1 MSNVQSPYVL
11 TKQLEADVLR
21 LLSLLGDEVSV
32 VQEQTVRRLKH
43 ALVDARLEAQDYEL
57 AETRAFQLEN
67 KKALDSYLAT
77 VQAILASNIIE
88 VFSAVDIAQLSART
102 EYIQTKVV

>member
-1 MSNVQSPYVL
+1 MNKSPYVL

-21 LLSLLGDEVSV
+21 LLSLLGDDLSIA
-32 VQEQTVRRLKH
+32 QQQAVRSLKH

-57 AETRAFQLEN
+57 AETRVFQLEN
-67 KKALDSYLAT
+67 KKALDAYLAT

-102 EYIQTKVV
+102 EYIQSNVV